1 MSRIIRSVCGQEDL
15 KNSLELVETV
25 FTESEGAES
34 GKIVRNLVKE
44 IRSKRYYLPELD
56 LVMVNEENTVIGYAL
71 FSRFHLGGKYE
82 NQLLLLTP
90 VAVKTELQRQ
100 HISKE
105 LIEFGF
111 EKAKEMGYQA
121 VIVEGNPRNYN
132 PRGFETSCK
141 HGILAGETVHL
152 PRPECLMV
160 KELQAGA
167 LQNIHGTVDY
177 SDYRFLT

>member
-1 MSRIIRSVCGQEDL
+1 MSRSTRSVNGQADL
-15 KNSLELVETV
+15 NNSLELVETV
-25 FTESEGAES
+25 FTDSEGEQS
-34 GKIVRNLVKE
+34 GKTLRNLVEE

-56 LVMVNEENTVIGYAL
+56 LIAVNEENAVIGHAM
-71 FSRFHLGGKYE
+71 FSRFHLGEKYE

-90 VAVKTELQRQ
+90 EAIKTQLQRQ

-111 EKAKEMGYQA
+111 ERAKKMGCRT
-121 VIVEGNPRNYN
+121 VIVEGDPRNYN

-141 HGILAGETVHL
+141 YGIFAGATVPL

-160 KELQAGA
+160 KELQDGA
-167 LQNIHGTVDY
+167 LQDIKGTVDY